1 MVGDGRFARQIGLA
15 EKEIDFRRGS
25 ALQIDKG

>member
-15 EKEIDFRRGS
+15 EKEIDYGGS
-25 ALQIDKG
+25 ARQIDNG